1 MSPTKTIKVEDIEI
15 TIFEKPNE
23 DDYFC
28 LTDMSQ
34 YKHDGATVRTDAVI
48 MSWLR
53 NKDTL
58 EFLGLWESINNPNF
72 NPTEF
77 DGIRNQAGT
86 NRFTITAKQWIEKT
100 NAIGLISRPGRYG
113 GTFAHKDI
121 ALEFGAWLSP
131 AFRLYLVKEYQRLKA
146 AENDPRLGQWNVK
159 RILSKVNYDIH
170 TDAIKEYIV
179 PQLQDEN
186 QIKFAYTSE
195 ADLLNLAVFHYT
207 AKQWRD
213 ANPVLAAKNMNP
225 RDVASISELVVIG
238 NLESMN
244 ATLIKQGLG
253 RKKRYEILSE
263 VAKSQLESLNNTNL
277 ENRFRA
283 LAGNDPK
290 LIG

>member
-1 MSPTKTIKVEDIEI
+1 MSPTKKIKVEDIEI

-131 AFRLYLVKEYQRLKA
+131 VFRLYLVKEYQRLKA

-213 ANPVLAAKNMNP
+213 ANPVLAAKNMKP

-263 VAKSQLESLNNTNL
+263 IAKSQLETLNNTNL

>member
-1 MSPTKTIKVEDIEI
+1 MSPTKKIKVEDIEI

-195 ADLLNLAVFHYT
+195 ADLLNLTVFHYT

-263 VAKSQLESLNNTNL
+263 IAKSQLETLNNTNL

>member
-1 MSPTKTIKVEDIEI
+1 
-15 TIFEKPNE
+15 
-23 DDYFC
+23 
-28 LTDMSQ
+28 
-34 YKHDGATVRTDAVI
+34 

-146 AENDPRLGQWNVK
+146 AENDPRLGQWND
-159 RILSKVNYDIH
+159 S
-170 TDAIKEYIV
+170 
-179 PQLQDEN
+179 
-186 QIKFAYTSE
+186 
-195 ADLLNLAVFHYT
+195 
-207 AKQWRD
+207 
-213 ANPVLAAKNMNP
+213 
-225 RDVASISELVVIG
+225 
-238 NLESMN
+238 
-244 ATLIKQGLG
+244 
-253 RKKRYEILSE
+253 
-263 VAKSQLESLNNTNL
+263 
-277 ENRFRA
+277 
-283 LAGNDPK
+283 
-290 LIG
+290 

>member
-1 MSPTKTIKVEDIEI
+1 
-15 TIFEKPNE
+15 
-23 DDYFC
+23 
-28 LTDMSQ
+28 
-34 YKHDGATVRTDAVI
+34 

-179 PQLQDEN
+179 PQLQDET

-213 ANPVLAAKNMNP
+213 ANPALAAKNMNP
-225 RDVASISELVVIG
+225 RDVATISELVVMG

-244 ATLIKQGLG
+244 ATLIKRGLG
-253 RKKRYEILSE
+253 RRRRYEILSE

>member
-1 MSPTKTIKVEDIEI
+1 MSPTKKIKVEDIEI

-34 YKHDGATVRTDAVI
+34 YIHDGATVRTDAVI

-263 VAKSQLESLNNTNL
+263 IAKSQLETLNNTNL

>member
-1 MSPTKTIKVEDIEI
+1 MSPTKKIKVEDIEI

-131 AFRLYLVKEYQRLKA
+131 VFRLYLVKEYQRLKA

-263 VAKSQLESLNNTNL
+263 IAKSQLETLNNTNL

>member
-1 MSPTKTIKVEDIEI
+1 MSPTKKIKVEDIEI

>member
-1 MSPTKTIKVEDIEI
+1 MSPTKKIKVEDIEI

-23 DDYFC
+23 DDYYC
-28 LTDMSQ
+28 LNDMTQ

>member
-1 MSPTKTIKVEDIEI
+1 MSPTKKIKVEDIEI

-263 VAKSQLESLNNTNL
+263 IAKSQLETLNNTNL